1 VTPTAIGVLGLAG
14 LFVLIFFRVP
24 IGIALAIAGS
34 LGYLSLNDVDI
45 TLALL
50 GSIPFEIVYNYDL
63 SIIALFVLMGNFAM
77 VSGMSRDL
85 YDVARSL
92 VGHWPGGLAS
102 ATVVGCAGFA
112 AVSGS
117 SLASA
122 VTMGRVALPEMGRSS
137 YHPQLATGCVAA
149 GGTLGILIPPST
161 GFVIYAVLTE
171 ESIGQ
176 LFLAG
181 VLPGLLLTGLF
192 MVTIAVLTYWRPQY
206 GPAASRL
213 TWNERLRSLGRSSS
227 LIGIVFV
234 VLGGIYFGVFT
245 PVEAAAVGAFLTFV
259 LAIVRRKLTW
269 QALQFC
275 VLETV
280 KTFALVYLIVIGAFL
295 FNPFLALTQIPGNLA
310 AFIGGLDLAP
320 VYILLLIVLGYIILG
335 TFLEGFAILV
345 LTIPIVFPMI
355 LDLGYD
361 PIWFGVLL
369 VVILE
374 MSLISP
380 PLGLNVFVVK
390 GIADGVPMQEIFKGI
405 MPFWAA
411 MLVCTALLI
420 LFPEIALI
428 LPESMIRGR

>member
-1 VTPTAIGVLGLAG
+1 MSPTLVGILGLAG
-14 LFVLIFFRVP
+14 LFLLIFLRVP
-24 IGIALAIAGS
+24 IGIALAIAGA
-34 LGYLSLNDVDI
+34 LGYWALSGLDP

-50 GSIPFEIVYNYDL
+50 GSVPFEIAYNYDL

-85 YDVARSL
+85 YDMARSL

-122 VTMGRVALPEMGRSS
+122 VTMGRVALPEMKRHD
-137 YHPQLATGCVAA
+137 YHPRLATGCVAA

-161 GFVIYAVLTE
+161 GFIIYALLTE

-181 VLPGLLLTGLF
+181 VLPGILLTGLF
-192 MVTIAVLTYWRPQY
+192 MATIAILTRLNPAIGPSAPRLAWR
-206 GPAASRL
+206 
-213 TWNERLRSLGRSSS
+213 ERLRSVGRSLS
-227 LIGIVFV
+227 LVGIVFA

-245 PVEAAAVGAFLTFV
+245 PVEAAAVGAFLTLV
-259 LAIVRRKLTW
+259 LTIVRRRLT
-269 QALQFC
+269 LETLKFC
-275 VLETV
+275 ILETV
-280 KTFALVYLIVIGAFL
+280 KTFAFVYLIVIGAFL
-295 FNPFLALTQIPGNLA
+295 FNPFLAVTQIPANLA
-310 AFIGGLDLAP
+310 AAMPGLDLSP
-320 VYILLLIVLGYIILG
+320 VVILIVIVFGYIVLG
-335 TFLEGFAILV
+335 TFLEGLAMMV
-345 LTIPIVFPMI
+345 LTLPIVFPLI
-355 LDLGYD
+355 KDLGYD
-361 PIWFGVLL
+361 PIWFGALL

-390 GIADGVPMQEIFKGI
+390 GIAEGVPMGEIFRGI
-405 MPFWAA
+405 IPFWGA
-411 MLVCTALLI
+411 MLICTALLI
-420 LFPEIALI
+420 AFPDIALI
-428 LPESMIRGR
+428 LPESMYR

>member
-1 VTPTAIGVLGLAG
+1 MSPTLVGILGLAG
-14 LFVLIFFRVP
+14 LFLLIFLRVP
-24 IGIALAIAGS
+24 IGIALSIAGA
-34 LGYLSLNDVDI
+34 LGYWTLSGLDP

-50 GSIPFEIVYNYDL
+50 GSVPFEIAYNYDL
-63 SIIALFVLMGNFAM
+63 SIIALFVLMGNFAL

-85 YDVARSL
+85 YTMARSL

-122 VTMGRVALPEMGRSS
+122 VTMGRVALPEMKRHD
-137 YHPQLATGCVAA
+137 YHPRLATGCVAA

-161 GFVIYAVLTE
+161 GFIIYALLTE

-192 MVTIAVLTYWRPQY
+192 MATIAILTRLDPTIGPSAPRLSWR
-206 GPAASRL
+206 
-213 TWNERLRSLGRSSS
+213 ERIRSVGRSLS
-227 LIGIVFV
+227 LVGIVFA

-245 PVEAAAVGAFLTFV
+245 PVEAAAIGAFLTLV
-259 LAIVRRKLTW
+259 LTIVRRRLT
-269 QALQFC
+269 LETLKFC

-280 KTFALVYLIVIGAFL
+280 KTFAFVYLIVIGAFL
-295 FNPFLALTQIPGNLA
+295 FNPFLAVTQIPANLA
-310 AFIGGLDLAP
+310 AAMPGLDLPP
-320 VYILLLIVLGYIILG
+320 VVILIVIVFGYIVLG
-335 TFLEGFAILV
+335 TFLEGLAMMV
-345 LTIPIVFPMI
+345 LTLPIVFPLIKDM
-355 LDLGYD
+355 GYD
-361 PIWFGVLL
+361 PIWFGALL

-390 GIADGVPMQEIFKGI
+390 GIAEGVPMGEIFRGI
-405 MPFWAA
+405 IPFWGA
-411 MLVCTALLI
+411 MLICAALLI
-420 LFPEIALI
+420 AFPDIALI
-428 LPESMIRGR
+428 LPETMIR

>member
-1 VTPTAIGVLGLAG
+1 MSPTLVGILGLAG
-14 LFVLIFFRVP
+14 LFLLIFLRVP
-24 IGIALAIAGS
+24 IGIALAIAGA
-34 LGYLSLNDVDI
+34 LGYWTLSGLDP

-50 GSIPFEIVYNYDL
+50 GSVPFEIAYNYDL

-85 YDVARSL
+85 YDMARSL

-122 VTMGRVALPEMGRSS
+122 VTMGRVALPEMRRHD
-137 YHPQLATGCVAA
+137 YHPRLATGCVAA

-161 GFVIYAVLTE
+161 GFIIYALLTE

-192 MVTIAVLTYWRPQY
+192 MATIAILTRLNPAIGPKADRLLWR
-206 GPAASRL
+206 
-213 TWNERLRSLGRSSS
+213 ERLRSVGRSFS
-227 LIGIVFV
+227 LIGIVFA

-245 PVEAAAVGAFLTFV
+245 PVEAAAIGAFLTLCLTV
-259 LAIVRRKLTW
+259 VRGRLNLETLK
-269 QALQFC
+269 FC
-275 VLETV
+275 ILETV
-280 KTFALVYLIVIGAFL
+280 KTFAFVYLIVIGAFL
-295 FNPFLALTQIPGNLA
+295 FNPFLAVTQIPANLA
-310 AFIGGLDLAP
+310 AAMPGLDLAP
-320 VYILLLIVLGYIILG
+320 VTILIVIVIGYIILG
-335 TFLEGFAILV
+335 TFLEGLAMMV
-345 LTIPIVFPMI
+345 LTLPIVFPLIKDM
-355 LDLGYD
+355 GYD
-361 PIWFGVLL
+361 PIWFGALL

-390 GIADGVPMQEIFKGI
+390 GIAEGVPMGEIFRGI
-405 MPFWAA
+405 IPFWGA
-411 MLVCTALLI
+411 MLICAALLI
-420 LFPEIALI
+420 AFPDIALI
-428 LPESMIRGR
+428 LPETMIR

>member
-1 VTPTAIGVLGLAG
+1 MSPTLVGILGLAG
-14 LFVLIFFRVP
+14 LFLLIFLRVP
-24 IGIALAIAGS
+24 IGIALSIAGA
-34 LGYLSLNDVDI
+34 LGYWALSGLDP

-50 GSIPFEIVYNYDL
+50 GSVPFEIAYNYDL

-85 YDVARSL
+85 YDMARSL

-122 VTMGRVALPEMGRSS
+122 VTMGRVALPEMKRHD
-137 YHPQLATGCVAA
+137 YHPRLATGCVAA

-161 GFVIYAVLTE
+161 GFIIYALLTE

-181 VLPGLLLTGLF
+181 VLPGILLTGLF
-192 MVTIAVLTYWRPQY
+192 MATIAILTRLNPAIGPSAPRLAWR
-206 GPAASRL
+206 
-213 TWNERLRSLGRSSS
+213 ERIRSVGRSLS
-227 LIGIVFV
+227 LVGIVFA

-245 PVEAAAVGAFLTFV
+245 PVEAAAVGAFLTLV
-259 LAIVRRKLTW
+259 LTIVRRRLT
-269 QALQFC
+269 LETLKFC
-275 VLETV
+275 ILETV
-280 KTFALVYLIVIGAFL
+280 KTFAFVYLIVIGAFL
-295 FNPFLALTQIPGNLA
+295 FNPFLAVTQIPANLA
-310 AFIGGLDLAP
+310 AAMPGLDLSP
-320 VYILLLIVLGYIILG
+320 VVILIVIVFGYIVLG
-335 TFLEGFAILV
+335 TFLEGLAMMV
-345 LTIPIVFPMI
+345 LTLPIVFPLI
-355 LDLGYD
+355 KDLGYD
-361 PIWFGVLL
+361 PIWFGALL

-390 GIADGVPMQEIFKGI
+390 GIAEGVPMGEIFRGI
-405 MPFWAA
+405 IPFWGA
-411 MLVCTALLI
+411 MLICTALLI
-420 LFPEIALI
+420 AFPDIALI
-428 LPESMIRGR
+428 LPESMYR

>member
-1 VTPTAIGVLGLAG
+1 MSPTLVGILGLAG
-14 LFVLIFFRVP
+14 LFVLIFLRVP
-24 IGIALAIAGS
+24 IGIALAIAGA
-34 LGYLSLNDVDI
+34 LGYWALSGLDP

-50 GSIPFEIVYNYDL
+50 GSVPFEIAYNYDL
-63 SIIALFVLMGNFAM
+63 SIIALFVLMGNLAM

-85 YDVARSL
+85 YDMARSL

-122 VTMGRVALPEMGRSS
+122 VTMGRVALPEMRRHD
-137 YHPQLATGCVAA
+137 YHPRLATGCVAA

-161 GFVIYAVLTE
+161 GFIIYALLTE

-181 VLPGLLLTGLF
+181 VLPGILLTLLF
-192 MVTIAVLTYWRPQY
+192 MATIAILTRLNPAIGPKAERLSWR
-206 GPAASRL
+206 
-213 TWNERLRSLGRSSS
+213 ERLRSVGRSFS
-227 LIGIVFV
+227 LIGIVFA

-245 PVEAAAVGAFLTFV
+245 PVEAAAIGAFLT
-259 LAIVRRKLTW
+259 LALTV
-269 QALQFC
+269 ARGRLNPETLKFC

-280 KTFALVYLIVIGAFL
+280 KTFAFVYLIVIGAFL
-295 FNPFLALTQIPGNLA
+295 FNPFLAVTQIPANLA
-310 AFIGGLDLAP
+310 AAMPGLDLSPLA
-320 VYILLLIVLGYIILG
+320 ILIVIVIGYIILG
-335 TFLEGFAILV
+335 TFLEGLAMMV
-345 LTIPIVFPMI
+345 LTLPIVFPLIRDM
-355 LDLGYD
+355 GYD
-361 PIWFGVLL
+361 PIWFGALL

-390 GIADGVPMQEIFKGI
+390 GIAEGVPMGEIFRGI
-405 MPFWAA
+405 IPFWGA
-411 MLVCTALLI
+411 MLICAALLI
-420 LFPEIALI
+420 AFPDIALI
-428 LPESMIRGR
+428 LPETMIR

>member
-1 VTPTAIGVLGLAG
+1 MSPTLVGILGLAG
-14 LFVLIFFRVP
+14 LFLLIFLRVP
-24 IGIALAIAGS
+24 IGIALAIAGA
-34 LGYLSLNDVDI
+34 LGYWTLSGLDP

-50 GSIPFEIVYNYDL
+50 GSVPFEIAYNYDL

-85 YDVARSL
+85 YDMARSL

-122 VTMGRVALPEMGRSS
+122 VTMGRVALPEMRRHD
-137 YHPQLATGCVAA
+137 YHPRLATGCVAA

-161 GFVIYAVLTE
+161 GFIIYALLTE

-192 MVTIAVLTYWRPQY
+192 MATIAILTRLNPAIGPKADRLAWR
-206 GPAASRL
+206 
-213 TWNERLRSLGRSSS
+213 ERLRSVGRSFS
-227 LIGIVFV
+227 LIGIVFA

-245 PVEAAAVGAFLTFV
+245 PVEAAAIGAFLT
-259 LAIVRRKLTW
+259 LCLTV
-269 QALQFC
+269 ARGRLTLDTLKFC
-275 VLETV
+275 ILETV
-280 KTFALVYLIVIGAFL
+280 KTFAFVYLIVIGAFL
-295 FNPFLALTQIPGNLA
+295 FNPFLAVTQIPANLA
-310 AFIGGLDLAP
+310 AAMPGLDLPP
-320 VYILLLIVLGYIILG
+320 VAILIVIVLGYIILG
-335 TFLEGFAILV
+335 TFLEGLAMMV
-345 LTIPIVFPMI
+345 LTLPIVFPLIKDM
-355 LDLGYD
+355 GYD
-361 PIWFGVLL
+361 PIWFGALL

-390 GIADGVPMQEIFKGI
+390 GIAEGVPMGEIFRGI
-405 MPFWAA
+405 IPFWGA
-411 MLVCTALLI
+411 MLICAALLI
-420 LFPEIALI
+420 AFPDIALI
-428 LPESMIRGR
+428 LPETMIR